1 VKRHGTTLL
10 FSSHSAAE
18 VEEIADRVVLLEKG
32 RVAAFDTPS
41 RICALAGAPTLE
53 DAAPK
58 LMRLFR
64 EREARA

>member
-1 VKRHGTTLL
+1 
-10 FSSHSAAE
+10 

-41 RICALAGAPTLE
+41 RICALAGAPNLE
-53 DAAPK
+53 EAAPK